1 MFEQSC
7 AAPGEDGDVTF
18 ILGYAGGIMGK
29 VNFRLASIKKNSG
42 MLLFASWVNKQ
53 GSMN

>member
-18 ILGYAGGIMGK
+18 ILGYAGGINHRLE
-29 VNFRLASIKKNSG
+29 VNSSLG

-53 GSMN
+53 GSIN